1 MSKAPESALSTVMM
15 VIATGRRL
23 QEQLEAR
30 LADIGLSM
38 RLFGALGHISRDA
51 DLSHSD
57 LARRAGVTSQSMRAT
72 VLMLEELGAVERNLQ
87 GQGHRARLELTEQG
101 RSLLTRARGIVSE
114 LDEEFLMNSGQDRKE
129 ALDEAC
135 RRALGASSPG
145 PLSPSRTPPA

>member
-1 MSKAPESALSTVMM
+1 MSKAPEIALSTVML
-15 VIATGRRL
+15 VIGTGRRL

-51 DLSHSD
+51 DLSYSD

-72 VLMLEELGAVERNLQ
+72 VLMLEELGAVERNLL
-87 GQGHRARLELTEQG
+87 GQGHRARLDLTEQG
-101 RSLLTRARGIVSE
+101 RSLLARARGILSE
-114 LDEEFLMNSGQDRKE
+114 LDEEFLANAGGDRKE

-135 RRALGASSPG
+135 RGALGASFPFRSE
-145 PLSPSRTPPA
+145 